1 MSLSTLVWLALRKSL
16 IENIAAVPEVYGPV
30 VVGVVHSPD
39 VLGQPVHV
47 RPGVASLHHRSGAA
61 SKYLFL
67 SGIKRLLNTDR

>member
-1 MSLSTLVWLALRKSL
+1 MTVHQ
-16 IENIAAVPEVYGPV
+16 NIAALLPEVYRAI
-30 VVGVVHSPD
+30 VVGVVHPPD

-47 RPGVASLHHRSGAA
+47 SPGVTSLHHRSDDP